1 MKPILFITDLAVG
14 GMQRVCVTLC
24 NEWTAQDKAFLLYVS
39 YPEGKMTDMMQAKGQ
54 IYVANTPA
62 RFALFKLLCLC
73 RENKE
78 SPLLIINA
86 ELGILLLL
94 LKMLGLIHN
103 RIVFRESTAV
113 LTHCSKFWKLCYR
126 WFVASADALIVQS
139 PAIAEALME
148 LLGDR
153 GSLLYARRGNPVT
166 VIRNPSLFITRLSP
180 DMFIRRNGDKIRF
193 LMVGRLVQL
202 KGHVRVLEAL
212 AKSRGLDWRLSLVG
226 DGACKVEIEK
236 TINGLGISSRVD
248 LHGGSL
254 DVRPYYEASDIVI
267 MASTYEGLPSVV
279 IEAIACGCR
288 ILVVENDGGT
298 GEFISSLG
306 LGEFIVTR
314 DEFDQH
320 FEACVQRVLDSD
332 CVMWEKAYERMA
344 GMVHPKIVAEQA
356 WKVLEGTC

>member
-24 NEWTAQDKAFLLYVS
+24 NEWTAQGKAFLLYVS
-39 YPEGKMTDMMQAKGQ
+39 YLDGKMREKIQAKGQ
-54 IYVANTPA
+54 VYFANTPA
-62 RFALFKLLCLC
+62 RFALFKLLRLC
-73 RENKE
+73 RANKD

-94 LKMLGLIHN
+94 LKRLGLIRN

-113 LTHCSKFWKLCYR
+113 RSHCSKFWKTCYR
-126 WFVASADALIVQS
+126 WFVARADAFIVQS
-139 PAIAEALME
+139 PAIAVALIE
-148 LLGDR
+148 LFGDR
-153 GSLLYARRGNPVT
+153 GSLLNAKQANSVT
-166 VIRNPSLFITRLSP
+166 IIRNPSIFINWRSP

-193 LMVGRLVQL
+193 LMVGRLVEL
-202 KGHVRVLEAL
+202 KGHIRVLEVL
-212 AKSRGLDWRLSLVG
+212 SKSQGMDWRLSLVG
-226 DGACKVEIEK
+226 DGTSKDEIEK
-236 TINGLGISSRVD
+236 KISGLGVSARVD

-267 MASTYEGLPSVV
+267 MASKYEGLPSVL

-298 GEFISSLG
+298 GEFIRSLG
-306 LGEFIVTR
+306 LGEFIVKR

-320 FEACVQRVLDSD
+320 FETCVQKVLDSD
-332 CVMWEKAYERMA
+332 CVMWEKAYEQMA
-344 GMVHPKIVAEQA
+344 GMVHPKIVAEQV